1 MKKILFLFL
10 FLSVFLVACGNKKED
25 DSKTI
30 VVDNTKVEYEE
41 VELTL
46 NNYYKYITIYEDYR
60 YSDTTKYQRTYY
72 NFSGAEGCRFEDC
85 TITYSTIE
93 DGTIKLSISGEGQVI
108 VRGNYL
114 GNIIIKSITGTV
126 KYPKI

>member
-30 VVDNTKVEYEE
+30 VVDNTKIEYEE

-46 NNYYKYITIYEDYR
+46 DNYYKYITIYQDYV
-60 YSDTTKYQRTYY
+60 YATSSKDERTYF
-72 NFSGAEGCRFEDC
+72 NFYGAEGCRFDNC
-85 TITYSTIE
+85 TITYNART
-93 DGTIKLSISGEGQVI
+93 DGTLKLSISGDGQVI
-108 VRGNYL
+108 VYGSYTGDL
-114 GNIIIKSITGTV
+114 TIKSIKGTV